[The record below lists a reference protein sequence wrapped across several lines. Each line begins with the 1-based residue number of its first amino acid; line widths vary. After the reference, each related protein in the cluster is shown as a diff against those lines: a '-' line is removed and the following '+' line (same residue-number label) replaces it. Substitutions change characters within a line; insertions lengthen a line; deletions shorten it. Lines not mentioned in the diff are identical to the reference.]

1 MIIENVKLNKIYDSR
16 GQETLEVILYANGI
30 NAVSQVPQG
39 KSKGANEVI
48 SLEYQKAK
56 EVLENSVKAEI
67 LSHDFGNI
75 ENFDN
80 FLIRLDGT
88 ENKSRLGGNLMLG
101 LSLSF
106 ARLLAQN
113 EHKELWQI
121 LREGFFPGVKENPI
135 PKIFAN
141 LINGGVHADNNLSFQ
156 EYMAVSQ
163 EENDANKVVV
173 DMLSCYEKLKSY
185 FKQTRNIRNV
195 PIGDEAGFSL
205 EFKNNEE
212 PLYVLEDII
221 KQNNHNF
228 KIALD
233 VAASSFFKDGNYSI
247 DGSKM
252 NKKELLNYHSSLFEK
267 HPLLYSIEDP
277 FEESDFESF
286 KNLKENISSENL
298 VVGDDLTTTNPK
310 IIQKANE
317 QNSINAV
324 IIKANQIGTLSETAR
339 AIQKAD
345 GFNFKTIISH
355 RSGETR
361 DNFLMHIAKASNA
374 YGIKIGSPKRE
385 RILKYDEFLRFY

>member
-141 LINGGVHADNNLSFQ
+141 VINGGVHADNNLSFQ

-252 NKKELLNYHSSLFEK
+252 NKEELLNYHSSLFEK